1 MNNFINKAVKKSS
14 KMNEVQ
20 LRSLVQNI
28 FDEYSLLDSMID
40 SLNDGVVI
48 LDANN
53 KVIKVNKALFLIFN
67 PSLKKSENINI
78 EELIDDNDINNFIS
92 FTILNQEK
100 CSGKEFFIQK
110 KDGNQYISLSI
121 LPLVRHKK
129 IHGTII
135 IISNITEKKLNE
147 IKTQRLE
154 SLARLTTA
162 AASISH
168 EIKNPLAA
176 ISIHVQLA
184 KKMVCSCDIFNE
196 KMKKHFSV
204 IEEEIDRLNTIVVDF
219 LFAVRPIKFDFRLVN
234 INAVIASL
242 VSTFQDE
249 FKAYNIKIEV
259 ELNEALPLLQGD
271 ERFLR
276 QALINIIVNSKYAM
290 MEHGGILNITT
301 TQEENSLIV
310 LISDSGCGIPHDILD
325 KIFEP
330 YFTTKD
336 SGTGLGLTMTYK
348 VIKEHG
354 GDIHVYS
361 DLGKGATFKISLPI
375 MNDKS
380 VLLITDDRN

>member
-1 MNNFINKAVKKSS
+1 MNNFINRAVKKSS

-28 FDEYSLLDSMID
+28 FEEYSLLDSMID
-40 SLNDGVVI
+40 SLSDGVVI
-48 LDANN
+48 LDGNN
-53 KVIKVNKALFLIFN
+53 KVIKVNKALFSIFN
-67 PSLKKSENINI
+67 AKLSENINI
-78 EELIDDNDINNFIS
+78 EEIIDDDEINNFINY
-92 FTILNQEK
+92 TILNQEK

-110 KDGNQYISLSI
+110 KDQNQYISLSI
-121 LPLVRHKK
+121 LPLVSNKK

-135 IISNITEKKLNE
+135 IISNITEKKIDE
-147 IKTQRLE
+147 MRRQRLE

-184 KKMVCSCDIFNE
+184 KKNIVANENVFNE

-204 IEEEIDRLNTIVVDF
+204 IEEEIDRLNKIVVDF
-219 LFAVRPIKFDFRLVN
+219 LFAVRPIKFQFRMLN
-234 INAVIASL
+234 INTIITSIVD
-242 VSTFQDE
+242 TFQDE
-249 FKAYNIKIEV
+249 FEKYNIQIKK
-259 ELNEALPLLQGD
+259 ALDESLPPLQGD

-276 QALINIIVNSKYAM
+276 QAIINIIVNSKHAM
-290 MEHGGILNITT
+290 LKDGGVLSISTSK
-301 TQEENSLIV
+301 EENMVVV
-310 LISDSGCGIPHDILD
+310 LISDSGDGIPHDILN

-361 DLGKGATFKISLPI
+361 DLGNGASFKISLPI
-375 MNDKS
+375 VNDKS
-380 VLLITDDRN
+380 ILLITDDRN

>member
-20 LRSLVQNI
+20 LRNLVQSI
-28 FDEYSLLDSMID
+28 FNEYSLLDSMID
-40 SLNDGVVI
+40 SLNDGVAI
-48 LDANN
+48 LDASN

-67 PSLKKSENINI
+67 KSLGENVNI
-78 EELIDDNDINNFIS
+78 EEIIDDDEINSFIN

-100 CSGKEFFIQK
+100 CSGKEFLIQR
-110 KDGNQYISLSI
+110 KDKNQYISLSI
-121 LPLVRHKK
+121 LPLVRNKK

-135 IISNITEKKLNE
+135 IISNITEKKINE

-184 KKMVCSCDIFNE
+184 KKAIFSNKDIFNE
-196 KMKKHFSV
+196 KMEKHFSV
-204 IEEEIDRLNTIVVDF
+204 VEEEIDRLNKIVVDF
-219 LFAVRPIKFDFRLVN
+219 LFAVRPIKFDFRLLN
-234 INAVIASL
+234 INNIITSIVD
-242 VSTFQDE
+242 TFQDE
-249 FKAYNIKIEV
+249 FSSYMIQIKTT
-259 ELNEALPLLQGD
+259 LDDSLPLLQGD

-276 QALINIIVNSKYAM
+276 QALINIIVNSKHAM
-290 MEHGGILNITT
+290 MDKGGILNISTSK
-301 TQEENSLIV
+301 EENAVIV
-310 LISDSGCGIPHDILD
+310 LLSDSGDGIPSNILH

-336 SGTGLGLTMTYK
+336 NGTGLGLTMTYK

-361 DLGKGATFKISLPI
+361 DLGKGASFKISLPI

-380 VLLITDDRN
+380 ILLITDDRN

>member
-1 MNNFINKAVKKSS
+1 MNNFINRAVKKSS

-20 LRSLVQNI
+20 LRNLVQNI
-28 FDEYSLLDSMID
+28 FAEYSLLDSMID
-40 SLNDGVVI
+40 SLNDGIVI

-53 KVIKVNKALFLIFN
+53 KVIKVNKTLFLIFN
-67 PSLKKSENINI
+67 AQVSENVDI
-78 EELIDDNDINNFIS
+78 EEIIDNDEINSFIN

-100 CSGKEFFIQK
+100 CSGKEFFIQR
-110 KDGNQYISLSI
+110 KDQNQYISLSI
-121 LPLVRHKK
+121 LPLVSNKK

-135 IISNITEKKLNE
+135 IISNITEKKINE

-184 KKMVCSCDIFNE
+184 KKNIASNENIFNE

-204 IEEEIDRLNTIVVDF
+204 IEEEIDRLNKIVVDF
-219 LFAVRPIKFDFRLVN
+219 LFAVRPIKFEFRLLN
-234 INAVIASL
+234 INNIITSIL
-242 VSTFQDE
+242 NTFQDE
-249 FKAYNIKIEV
+249 FESYKIQIKKILDES
-259 ELNEALPLLQGD
+259 LPLLQGD

-290 MEHGGILNITT
+290 IEDGGILTISTSK
-301 TQEENSLIV
+301 EENEVVV
-310 LISDSGCGIPHDILD
+310 LISDSGRGIPQNIIN

-336 SGTGLGLTMTYK
+336 CGTGLGLTMTYK

-361 DLGKGATFKISLPI
+361 DLGKGASFKILLPI
-375 MNDKS
+375 VNNKS
-380 VLLITDDRN
+380 TLLITDDRS

>member
-1 MNNFINKAVKKSS
+1 MNNFINKAVKKSF

-40 SLNDGVVI
+40 SLNDGVII

-67 PSLKKSENINI
+67 AKIGENINI
-78 EELIDDNDINNFIS
+78 EEIIDDDEVNRFIN

-100 CSGKEFFIQK
+100 CTAKEFFIQR
-110 KDGNQYISLSI
+110 KDKNQYISLSI
-121 LPLVRHKK
+121 LPLVSNKK

-135 IISNITEKKLNE
+135 IISNITEKKINE
-147 IKTQRLE
+147 IKTLRLE

-184 KKMVCSCDIFNE
+184 KKNIASNEDVFNE

-204 IEEEIDRLNTIVVDF
+204 IEEEIDRLNKIVVDF
-219 LFAVRPIKFDFRLVN
+219 LFAVRPIKFEFRMVN
-234 INAVIASL
+234 INAVIISIL
-242 VSTFQDE
+242 DTFQDE
-249 FKAYNIKIEV
+249 FAMYNIQIKKILDES
-259 ELNEALPLLQGD
+259 LPLLQGD

-276 QALINIIVNSKYAM
+276 QAFINIIVNAKHAM
-290 MEHGGILNITT
+290 MKDGGVLNISTSR
-301 TQEENSLIV
+301 EENVVVV
-310 LISDSGCGIPHDILD
+310 LISDSGAGIPHNILN

-330 YFTTKD
+330 YFTTKET
-336 SGTGLGLTMTYK
+336 GTGLGLTMTYK

-361 DLGKGATFKISLPI
+361 DFGKGASFKISLPI

-380 VLLITDDRN
+380 ILLITDDRS

>member
-1 MNNFINKAVKKSS
+1 MNNFINRAVKKSS

-28 FDEYSLLDSMID
+28 FEEYSLLDSMID

-48 LDANN
+48 LDGNN
-53 KVIKVNKALFLIFN
+53 KLIKVNKALFSIFN
-67 PSLKKSENINI
+67 AKLSENINI
-78 EELIDDNDINNFIS
+78 EEIIDDDEINNFINY
-92 FTILNQEK
+92 TILNQEK
-100 CSGKEFFIQK
+100 CSDKEFFIQK
-110 KDGNQYISLSI
+110 KDQNQYISLSI
-121 LPLVRHKK
+121 LPLVSNKK

-135 IISNITEKKLNE
+135 IISNITEKKIDE
-147 IKTQRLE
+147 MRRQRLE

-184 KKMVCSCDIFNE
+184 KKNIVANENVFNE

-204 IEEEIDRLNTIVVDF
+204 IEEEIDRLNKIVVDF
-219 LFAVRPIKFDFRLVN
+219 LFAVRPIKFQFRMLN
-234 INAVIASL
+234 INTIITSIVD
-242 VSTFQDE
+242 TFQDE
-249 FKAYNIKIEV
+249 FEKYNIQIKK
-259 ELNEALPLLQGD
+259 ALDESLPPLQGD

-276 QALINIIVNSKYAM
+276 QAIINIIVNSKHAM
-290 MEHGGILNITT
+290 LKDGGVLSISTSK
-301 TQEENSLIV
+301 EENMVVV
-310 LISDSGCGIPHDILD
+310 LISDSGDGIPHDILN

-361 DLGKGATFKISLPI
+361 DLGNGASFKISLPI
-375 MNDKS
+375 VNDKS
-380 VLLITDDRN
+380 ILLITDDRN

>member
-1 MNNFINKAVKKSS
+1 MNNFINRAVKKSS

-28 FDEYSLLDSMID
+28 FEEYSLLDSMID
-40 SLNDGVVI
+40 SLSDGVVI
-48 LDANN
+48 LDGNN
-53 KVIKVNKALFLIFN
+53 KVIKVNKALFSIFN
-67 PSLKKSENINI
+67 AKLSENINI
-78 EELIDDNDINNFIS
+78 EEIIDDDEINNFINY
-92 FTILNQEK
+92 TILNQEK

-110 KDGNQYISLSI
+110 KDQNQYISLSI
-121 LPLVRHKK
+121 LPLVSNKK

-135 IISNITEKKLNE
+135 IISNITEKKIDE
-147 IKTQRLE
+147 MRRQRLE

-184 KKMVCSCDIFNE
+184 KKNIVANENVFNE

-204 IEEEIDRLNTIVVDF
+204 IEEEIDRLNKIVVDF
-219 LFAVRPIKFDFRLVN
+219 LFAVRPIKFQFRMLN
-234 INAVIASL
+234 INTIITSIVD
-242 VSTFQDE
+242 TFQDE
-249 FKAYNIKIEV
+249 FEKYNIQIKK
-259 ELNEALPLLQGD
+259 ALDESLPPLQGD

-276 QALINIIVNSKYAM
+276 QAIINIIVNSKHAM
-290 MEHGGILNITT
+290 LKDGGVLSISTSK
-301 TQEENSLIV
+301 EENMVVV
-310 LISDSGCGIPHDILD
+310 LISDSGDGIPHEILN

-361 DLGKGATFKISLPI
+361 DLGNGASFKISLPI
-375 MNDKS
+375 VNDKS
-380 VLLITDDRN
+380 ILLITDDRN

>member
-1 MNNFINKAVKKSS
+1 MNNFINRAVKKSS

-20 LRSLVQNI
+20 LRNLVQNI
-28 FDEYSLLDSMID
+28 FAEYSLLDSMID
-40 SLNDGVVI
+40 SLNDGIVI

-53 KVIKVNKALFLIFN
+53 KVIKVNKTLFLIFN
-67 PSLKKSENINI
+67 AQVSENVDI
-78 EELIDDNDINNFIS
+78 EEIIDNDEINSFIN

-100 CSGKEFFIQK
+100 CSGKEFFIQR
-110 KDGNQYISLSI
+110 KDQNQYISLSI
-121 LPLVRHKK
+121 LPLVSNKK

-135 IISNITEKKLNE
+135 IISNITEKKINE

-168 EIKNPLAA
+168 EIKNPLSA

-184 KKMVCSCDIFNE
+184 KKNIASNENIFNE

-204 IEEEIDRLNTIVVDF
+204 IEEEIDILNKIVVDF
-219 LFAVRPIKFDFRLVN
+219 LFAVRPIKFEFRLLN
-234 INAVIASL
+234 INNIITSIL
-242 VSTFQDE
+242 NTFQDE
-249 FKAYNIKIEV
+249 FESYKIQIKKVLDES
-259 ELNEALPLLQGD
+259 LPLLQGD

-290 MEHGGILNITT
+290 IEDGGILTISTSK
-301 TQEENSLIV
+301 EENEVVV
-310 LISDSGCGIPHDILD
+310 LISDSGRGIPQNIIN

-336 SGTGLGLTMTYK
+336 CGTGLGLTMTYK

-361 DLGKGATFKISLPI
+361 DLGKGASFKILLPI
-375 MNDKS
+375 VNNKS
-380 VLLITDDRN
+380 TLLITDDRS

>member
-1 MNNFINKAVKKSS
+1 MNNFINRAVKKSS

-20 LRSLVQNI
+20 LRNLVQNI
-28 FDEYSLLDSMID
+28 FAEYSLLDSMID
-40 SLNDGVVI
+40 SLNDGIVI

-53 KVIKVNKALFLIFN
+53 KVIKVNKTLFLIFN
-67 PSLKKSENINI
+67 AQVSENVDI
-78 EELIDDNDINNFIS
+78 EEIIDNDEINSFIN

-100 CSGKEFFIQK
+100 CSGKEFFIQR
-110 KDGNQYISLSI
+110 KDQNQYISLSI
-121 LPLVRHKK
+121 LPLVSNKK

-135 IISNITEKKLNE
+135 IISNITEKKINE

-184 KKMVCSCDIFNE
+184 KKNIASNENIFNE

-204 IEEEIDRLNTIVVDF
+204 IEEEIDRLNKIVVDF
-219 LFAVRPIKFDFRLVN
+219 LFAVRPIKFEFRLLN
-234 INAVIASL
+234 INNIITSIL
-242 VSTFQDE
+242 NTFQDE
-249 FKAYNIKIEV
+249 FESYKIQIKKVLDES
-259 ELNEALPLLQGD
+259 LPLLQGD

-290 MEHGGILNITT
+290 IEDGGILTISTSK
-301 TQEENSLIV
+301 EENEVVV
-310 LISDSGCGIPHDILD
+310 LISDSGRGIPQNIIN

-336 SGTGLGLTMTYK
+336 CGTGLGLTMTYK

-361 DLGKGATFKISLPI
+361 DLGKGASFKILLPI
-375 MNDKS
+375 VNNKS
-380 VLLITDDRN
+380 TLLITDDRS

>member
-53 KVIKVNKALFLIFN
+53 KVIKVNKALSLIFN
-67 PSLKKSENINI
+67 SPLSENTSM
-78 EELIDDNDINNFIS
+78 EEIIDNDEINNFIS

-100 CSGKEFFIQK
+100 CSGKEFFIQR
-110 KDGNQYISLSI
+110 KDQNQYVSLSI
-121 LPLVRHKK
+121 LPLVNNKK

-135 IISNITEKKLNE
+135 IISNITEKKINE

-184 KKMVCSCDIFNE
+184 KKNIASNENIFNE
-196 KMKKHFSV
+196 KIKKHFSV
-204 IEEEIDRLNTIVVDF
+204 IEEEIDRLNKIVVDF
-219 LFAVRPIKFDFRLVN
+219 LFAVRPIKFEFRLLN
-234 INAVIASL
+234 INTIIISIVN
-242 VSTFQDE
+242 TFKDE
-249 FKAYNIKIEV
+249 FETYKIQIKKN
-259 ELNEALPLLQGD
+259 LDDSLPLLQGD

-276 QALINIIVNSKYAM
+276 QAIINIIVNSKHAM
-290 MEHGGILNITT
+290 MESGGVLNISTSK
-301 TQEENSLIV
+301 EENTVIV
-310 LISDSGCGIPHDILD
+310 LISDSGDGIPHNILN

-336 SGTGLGLTMTYK
+336 CGTGLGLTMTYK

-361 DLGKGATFKISLPI
+361 DLGNGASFKISLPI
-375 MNDKS
+375 VNDKS
-380 VLLITDDRN
+380 ILLITDDRN

>member
-1 MNNFINKAVKKSS
+1 MNNFINRAVKKSS

-28 FDEYSLLDSMID
+28 FEEYSLLDSMID

-67 PSLKKSENINI
+67 ANVSENISI
-78 EELIDDNDINNFIS
+78 GEIIDDEEINNFIN

-100 CSGKEFFIQK
+100 CSGKEFFIQR
-110 KDGNQYISLSI
+110 KDQNQYISLSI
-121 LPLVRHKK
+121 LPLVSNKK

-135 IISNITEKKLNE
+135 IISNITEKKINE
-147 IKTQRLE
+147 IKRQRLE

-184 KKMVCSCDIFNE
+184 KKSIVANENIFNE

-204 IEEEIDRLNTIVVDF
+204 IEEEIDRLNKIVVDF
-219 LFAVRPIKFDFRLVN
+219 LFAVRPIKFEFRMVN
-234 INAVIASL
+234 INSIITSIVD
-242 VSTFQDE
+242 TFQDE
-249 FKAYNIKIEV
+249 FKKYNIQIEKRLD
-259 ELNEALPLLQGD
+259 EQLPPLQGD

-276 QALINIIVNSKYAM
+276 QAFINIIVNSKQAM
-290 MEHGGILNITT
+290 LENGGILCISTMR
-301 TQEENSLIV
+301 EENAVVV
-310 LISDSGCGIPHDILD
+310 LISDSGDGIPHDILN

-354 GDIHVYS
+354 GDIYVYS
-361 DLGKGATFKISLPI
+361 DLGKGASFKILLPI
-375 MNDKS
+375 VNDKS
-380 VLLITDDRN
+380 ILLITDDRN

>member
-1 MNNFINKAVKKSS
+1 MNNFINRAVKKSS

-28 FDEYSLLDSMID
+28 FEEYSLLDSMID
-40 SLNDGVVI
+40 SLSDGVVI
-48 LDANN
+48 LDGNN
-53 KVIKVNKALFLIFN
+53 KVIKVNKALFSIFN
-67 PSLKKSENINI
+67 AKLSENINI
-78 EELIDDNDINNFIS
+78 EEIIDDDEINNFINY
-92 FTILNQEK
+92 TILNQEK

-110 KDGNQYISLSI
+110 KDQNQYISLSI
-121 LPLVRHKK
+121 LPLVSNKK

-135 IISNITEKKLNE
+135 IISNITEKKIDE
-147 IKTQRLE
+147 MRRQRLE

-184 KKMVCSCDIFNE
+184 KKNIVANENVFNE

-204 IEEEIDRLNTIVVDF
+204 IEEEIDRLNKIVVDF
-219 LFAVRPIKFDFRLVN
+219 LFAVRPIKFQFRMLN
-234 INAVIASL
+234 INTIITSIVD
-242 VSTFQDE
+242 TFQDE
-249 FKAYNIKIEV
+249 FEKYNIQIKK
-259 ELNEALPLLQGD
+259 ALDESLPPLQVD

-276 QALINIIVNSKYAM
+276 QAIINIIVNSKHAM
-290 MEHGGILNITT
+290 LKDGGVLSISTSK
-301 TQEENSLIV
+301 EENMVVV
-310 LISDSGCGIPHDILD
+310 LISDSGDGIPHDILN

-361 DLGKGATFKISLPI
+361 DLGNGASFKISLPI
-375 MNDKS
+375 VNDKS
-380 VLLITDDRN
+380 ILLITDDRN

>member
-1 MNNFINKAVKKSS
+1 MNNFINRAVKKSS

-20 LRSLVQNI
+20 LRNLVQNI
-28 FDEYSLLDSMID
+28 FAEYSLLDSMID
-40 SLNDGVVI
+40 SLNDGIVI

-53 KVIKVNKALFLIFN
+53 KVIKVNKTLFLIFN
-67 PSLKKSENINI
+67 AQVSENVDI
-78 EELIDDNDINNFIS
+78 EEIIDNDEINSFIN

-100 CSGKEFFIQK
+100 CSDKEFFIQR
-110 KDGNQYISLSI
+110 KDQNQYISLSI
-121 LPLVRHKK
+121 LPLVSNKK

-135 IISNITEKKLNE
+135 IISNITEKKINE

-184 KKMVCSCDIFNE
+184 KKNIASNENIFNE

-204 IEEEIDRLNTIVVDF
+204 IEEEIDRLNKIVVDF
-219 LFAVRPIKFDFRLVN
+219 LFAVRPIKFEFRLLN
-234 INAVIASL
+234 INNIITSIL
-242 VSTFQDE
+242 NTFQDE
-249 FKAYNIKIEV
+249 FESYKIQIKKILDES
-259 ELNEALPLLQGD
+259 LPLLQGD

-290 MEHGGILNITT
+290 IEDGGILTISTSK
-301 TQEENSLIV
+301 EENEVVV
-310 LISDSGCGIPHDILD
+310 LISDSGRGIPQNIIN

-361 DLGKGATFKISLPI
+361 DLGKGASFKILLPI
-375 MNDKS
+375 VNNKS
-380 VLLITDDRN
+380 TLLITDDRS

>member
-20 LRSLVQNI
+20 LRSLVQSI

-53 KVIKVNKALFLIFN
+53 KVIKVNKALFLIF
-67 PSLKKSENINI
+67 SVQVSECSNI
-78 EELIDDNDINNFIS
+78 EEIIDDNEINNFIN

-110 KDGNQYISLSI
+110 KDENQYISLSI
-121 LPLVRHKK
+121 LPLVSHKK
-129 IHGTII
+129 IRGTII
-135 IISNITEKKLNE
+135 IISNITEKKVNE

-184 KKMVCSCDIFNE
+184 KKAIVSNENIFNE

-204 IEEEIDRLNTIVVDF
+204 IEEEIDRLNKIVVDF
-219 LFAVRPIKFDFRLVN
+219 LFAVRPIKFEFRLLN
-234 INAVIASL
+234 INTIISSIVE
-242 VSTFQDE
+242 TFEDE
-249 FKAYNIKIEV
+249 FASCMIQIKT
-259 ELNEALPLLQGD
+259 ELDETIPLLRGD

-276 QALINIIVNSKYAM
+276 QAFINIIVNSKHAM
-290 MEHGGILNITT
+290 VETGGLLYISTNK
-301 TQEENSLIV
+301 EENAVAV
-310 LISDSGCGIPHDILD
+310 LISDNGCGIPHNIVN

-336 SGTGLGLTMTYK
+336 CGTGLGLTMTYK

-361 DLGKGATFKISLPI
+361 DLGKGTSFKVLLPI
-375 MNDKS
+375 MNDKNI
-380 VLLITDDRN
+380 LLIADDRD

>member
-1 MNNFINKAVKKSS
+1 MNNFINRAVKKSS

-28 FDEYSLLDSMID
+28 FEEYSLLDSMID

-48 LDANN
+48 LDGNN
-53 KVIKVNKALFLIFN
+53 KVIKVNKALFSIFN
-67 PSLKKSENINI
+67 AKLSENINI
-78 EELIDDNDINNFIS
+78 EEIIDDDEINNFINY
-92 FTILNQEK
+92 TILNQEK
-100 CSGKEFFIQK
+100 CSDKEFFIQK
-110 KDGNQYISLSI
+110 KDQNQYISLSI
-121 LPLVRHKK
+121 LPLVSNKK

-135 IISNITEKKLNE
+135 IISNITEKKIDE
-147 IKTQRLE
+147 MRRQRLE

-184 KKMVCSCDIFNE
+184 KKNIVANENVFNE

-204 IEEEIDRLNTIVVDF
+204 IEEEIDRLNKIVVDF
-219 LFAVRPIKFDFRLVN
+219 LFAVRPIKFQFRMLN
-234 INAVIASL
+234 INTIITSIVD
-242 VSTFQDE
+242 TFQDE
-249 FKAYNIKIEV
+249 FEKYNIQIKK
-259 ELNEALPLLQGD
+259 ALDESLPPLQGD

-276 QALINIIVNSKYAM
+276 QAIINIIVNSKHAM
-290 MEHGGILNITT
+290 LKDGGVLSISTSK
-301 TQEENSLIV
+301 EENMVVV
-310 LISDSGCGIPHDILD
+310 LISDSGDGIPHEILN

-361 DLGKGATFKISLPI
+361 DLGNGASFKISLPI
-375 MNDKS
+375 VNDKS
-380 VLLITDDRN
+380 ILLITDDRN

>member
-1 MNNFINKAVKKSS
+1 MNNFINRAVKKSS

-28 FDEYSLLDSMID
+28 FEEYSLLDSMID

-67 PSLKKSENINI
+67 ANVSENISI
-78 EELIDDNDINNFIS
+78 GEIIDDEEINNFIN

-100 CSGKEFFIQK
+100 CSGKEFFIQR
-110 KDGNQYISLSI
+110 KDQNQYISLSI
-121 LPLVRHKK
+121 LPLVSNKK

-135 IISNITEKKLNE
+135 IISNITEKKINE
-147 IKTQRLE
+147 IKRQRLE

-184 KKMVCSCDIFNE
+184 KKSIVANENIFNE

-204 IEEEIDRLNTIVVDF
+204 IEEEIDRLNKIVVDF
-219 LFAVRPIKFDFRLVN
+219 LFAVRPIKFEFRMVN
-234 INAVIASL
+234 INSIITSIVD
-242 VSTFQDE
+242 TFQDE
-249 FKAYNIKIEV
+249 FKKYNIQIEKRLD
-259 ELNEALPLLQGD
+259 EQLPPLQGD

-276 QALINIIVNSKYAM
+276 QAFINIIVNSKQAM
-290 MEHGGILNITT
+290 LENGGILCISTMK
-301 TQEENSLIV
+301 EENAVVV
-310 LISDSGCGIPHDILD
+310 LISDSGDGIPHDILN

-354 GDIHVYS
+354 GDILVYS
-361 DLGKGATFKISLPI
+361 DLGNGASFKILLPI
-375 MNDKS
+375 VNDKS
-380 VLLITDDRN
+380 ILLITDDRN

>member
-1 MNNFINKAVKKSS
+1 MNNFINRAVKKSS

-28 FDEYSLLDSMID
+28 FEEYSLLDSMID
-40 SLNDGVVI
+40 SLSDGVVI
-48 LDANN
+48 LDGNN
-53 KVIKVNKALFLIFN
+53 KVIKVNKALFSIFN
-67 PSLKKSENINI
+67 AKLSENINI
-78 EELIDDNDINNFIS
+78 EEIIDDDEINNFINY
-92 FTILNQEK
+92 TILNQEK

-110 KDGNQYISLSI
+110 KDQNQYISLSI
-121 LPLVRHKK
+121 LPLVSNKK

-135 IISNITEKKLNE
+135 IISNITEKKIDE
-147 IKTQRLE
+147 MRRQRLE

-184 KKMVCSCDIFNE
+184 KKNIVANENVFNE

-204 IEEEIDRLNTIVVDF
+204 IEEEIDRLNKIVVDF
-219 LFAVRPIKFDFRLVN
+219 LFAVRPIKFQFRMLN
-234 INAVIASL
+234 INTIITSIVD
-242 VSTFQDE
+242 TFQDE
-249 FKAYNIKIEV
+249 FEKYNIQIKK
-259 ELNEALPLLQGD
+259 ALDESLPPLQVD

-276 QALINIIVNSKYAM
+276 QAIINIIVNSKHAM
-290 MEHGGILNITT
+290 LKDGGVLSISTSK
-301 TQEENSLIV
+301 EENMVVV
-310 LISDSGCGIPHDILD
+310 LISDSGDGIPHEILN

-361 DLGKGATFKISLPI
+361 DLGNGASFKISLPI
-375 MNDKS
+375 VNDKS
-380 VLLITDDRN
+380 ILLITDDRN

>member
-1 MNNFINKAVKKSS
+1 MNNFINKAIKKSS

-28 FDEYSLLDSMID
+28 FEEYSLLDSMID

-53 KVIKVNKALFLIFN
+53 KVIKVNKALSLIFN
-67 PSLKKSENINI
+67 SPLSENINV
-78 EELIDDNDINNFIS
+78 EEIIDNDEINNFIN

-100 CSGKEFFIQK
+100 CSGKEFFIQRK
-110 KDGNQYISLSI
+110 GQNQYVSLSI
-121 LPLVRHKK
+121 LPLVNNKK
-129 IHGTII
+129 IHGTIL
-135 IISNITEKKLNE
+135 IISDITEKKIND

-184 KKMVCSCDIFNE
+184 KKNIASNKNIFNE

-204 IEEEIDRLNTIVVDF
+204 IEEEIDRLNKIVVDF
-219 LFAVRPIKFDFRLVN
+219 LFAVRPIKFEFRLLN
-234 INAVIASL
+234 INTMITSIVD
-242 VSTFQDE
+242 TFKDE
-249 FKAYNIKIEV
+249 FEAYKIQIKKN
-259 ELNEALPLLQGD
+259 LDDSLPLLQGD

-276 QALINIIVNSKYAM
+276 QAIINIIVNSKHAM
-290 MEHGGILNITT
+290 MENGGVLSISTGK
-301 TQEENSLIV
+301 EENAVII
-310 LISDSGCGIPHDILD
+310 LISDSGDGIPHNILN

-336 SGTGLGLTMTYK
+336 CGTGLGLTMTYK

-354 GDIHVYS
+354 GEVYVYS
-361 DLGKGATFKISLPI
+361 DLGKGASFKILLPI
-375 MNDKS
+375 INDKGI
-380 VLLITDDRN
+380 LLITDDRS

>member
-20 LRSLVQNI
+20 LRSLVQSI

-53 KVIKVNKALFLIFN
+53 KVIKVNKALFLIF
-67 PSLKKSENINI
+67 SVQVSECSNI
-78 EELIDDNDINNFIS
+78 EEIIDDNEINNFIN

-110 KDGNQYISLSI
+110 KDENQYISLSI
-121 LPLVRHKK
+121 LPLVSHKK
-129 IHGTII
+129 IRGTII
-135 IISNITEKKLNE
+135 IISNITEKKVNE

-184 KKMVCSCDIFNE
+184 KKAIVSNENIFNE

-204 IEEEIDRLNTIVVDF
+204 IEEEIDRLNKIVVDF
-219 LFAVRPIKFDFRLVN
+219 LFAVRPIKFEFRLLN
-234 INAVIASL
+234 INTIISSIVE
-242 VSTFQDE
+242 TFEDE
-249 FKAYNIKIEV
+249 FASCMIQIKT
-259 ELNEALPLLQGD
+259 ELDETIPLLRGD

-276 QALINIIVNSKYAM
+276 QAFINIIVNSKHAM
-290 MEHGGILNITT
+290 VETGGLLYISTNK
-301 TQEENSLIV
+301 EENAVAV
-310 LISDSGCGIPHDILD
+310 LISDNGCGIPHNIVN

-336 SGTGLGLTMTYK
+336 CGTGLGLTMTYK

-361 DLGKGATFKISLPI
+361 DLGKGTSFKVLLPI
-375 MNDKS
+375 MNDKNI
-380 VLLITDDRN
+380 LLIADDRN

>member
-1 MNNFINKAVKKSS
+1 MNNFINRAVKKSS

-20 LRSLVQNI
+20 LRNLVQNI
-28 FDEYSLLDSMID
+28 FAEYSLLDSMID
-40 SLNDGVVI
+40 SLNDGIVI

-53 KVIKVNKALFLIFN
+53 KVIKVNKTLFLIFN
-67 PSLKKSENINI
+67 AQVSENVDI
-78 EELIDDNDINNFIS
+78 EEIIDNDEINNFINS
-92 FTILNQEK
+92 TILNQEK
-100 CSGKEFFIQK
+100 CSGKEFFIQR
-110 KDGNQYISLSI
+110 KDQNQYISLSI
-121 LPLVRHKK
+121 LPLVSNKK

-135 IISNITEKKLNE
+135 IISNITEKKINE

-184 KKMVCSCDIFNE
+184 KKNIASNENIFNE

-204 IEEEIDRLNTIVVDF
+204 IEEEIDRLNKIVVDF
-219 LFAVRPIKFDFRLVN
+219 LFAVRPIKFEFRLLN
-234 INAVIASL
+234 INNIITSIL
-242 VSTFQDE
+242 NTFQDE
-249 FKAYNIKIEV
+249 FESYKIQIKKVLDES
-259 ELNEALPLLQGD
+259 LPLLQGD

-290 MEHGGILNITT
+290 IEDGGILTISTSK
-301 TQEENSLIV
+301 EENEVVV
-310 LISDSGCGIPHDILD
+310 LISDSGRGIPQNIIN

-336 SGTGLGLTMTYK
+336 CGTGLGLTMTYK

-361 DLGKGATFKISLPI
+361 DLGKGASFKILLPI
-375 MNDKS
+375 MNNKNT
-380 VLLITDDRN
+380 LLISDDRS

>member
-1 MNNFINKAVKKSS
+1 MNNFINRAVKKAS

-20 LRSLVQNI
+20 LKSLVQNI
-28 FDEYSLLDSMID
+28 FEEYSLLDSMID

-53 KVIKVNKALFLIFN
+53 KVIKVNKSLFLIFN
-67 PSLKKSENINI
+67 SQVTENVNI
-78 EELIDDNDINNFIS
+78 EEIIDDDEINNFIN

-100 CSGKEFFIQK
+100 CSGKEFFIQRE
-110 KDGNQYISLSI
+110 DQNQYISLSI
-121 LPLVRHKK
+121 LPLVSNKK

-184 KKMVCSCDIFNE
+184 KKSIATNENIFNE

-204 IEEEIDRLNTIVVDF
+204 IEEEIDRLNKIVVDF
-219 LFAVRPIKFDFRLVN
+219 LFAVRPIKFEFRMLN
-234 INAVIASL
+234 INTIITSIVD
-242 VSTFQDE
+242 TFQDE
-249 FKAYNIKIEV
+249 FESYNIQIKKMLDES
-259 ELNEALPLLQGD
+259 LPPLQGD

-276 QALINIIVNSKYAM
+276 QALINIIVNSKHAM
-290 MEHGGILNITT
+290 MKDGGILNISTNKA
-301 TQEENSLIV
+301 ENSVVI
-310 LISDSGCGIPHDILD
+310 LISDSGDGIPHDILN

-361 DLGKGATFKISLPI
+361 DLGKGAFFKISLPI
-375 MNDKS
+375 VNDKS
-380 VLLITDDRN
+380 ILLITDDRC

>member
-20 LRSLVQNI
+20 LRNLVQSI

-53 KVIKVNKALFLIFN
+53 KVIKVNKALFLIF
-67 PSLKKSENINI
+67 SVQVSECSNI
-78 EELIDDNDINNFIS
+78 EEIIDDNEINNFIN

-110 KDGNQYISLSI
+110 KDENQYISLSI
-121 LPLVRHKK
+121 LPLVSHKK
-129 IHGTII
+129 IRGTII
-135 IISNITEKKLNE
+135 IISNITEKKVNE

-184 KKMVCSCDIFNE
+184 KKAIVSNENIFNE

-204 IEEEIDRLNTIVVDF
+204 IEEEIDRLNKIVVDF
-219 LFAVRPIKFDFRLVN
+219 LFAVRPIKFEFRLLN
-234 INAVIASL
+234 INTIISSIVE
-242 VSTFQDE
+242 TFEDE
-249 FKAYNIKIEV
+249 FASCMIQIKT
-259 ELNEALPLLQGD
+259 ELDETIPLLQGD

-276 QALINIIVNSKYAM
+276 QAFINIIVNSKHAM
-290 MEHGGILNITT
+290 VETGGLLYISTNK
-301 TQEENSLIV
+301 EENAVVI
-310 LISDSGCGIPHDILD
+310 LISDNGCGIPHNIVN

-336 SGTGLGLTMTYK
+336 CGTGLGLTMTYK

-361 DLGKGATFKISLPI
+361 DLGKGTSFKVLLPI
-375 MNDKS
+375 MNDKNI
-380 VLLITDDRN
+380 LLIADDRN

>member
-1 MNNFINKAVKKSS
+1 MNNFINRAVKKSS

-28 FDEYSLLDSMID
+28 FEEYSLLDSMID

-67 PSLKKSENINI
+67 ANVSENISI
-78 EELIDDNDINNFIS
+78 GEIIDDEEINNFIN

-100 CSGKEFFIQK
+100 CSGKEFFIQR
-110 KDGNQYISLSI
+110 KDQNQYISLSI
-121 LPLVRHKK
+121 LPLVSNKE

-135 IISNITEKKLNE
+135 IISNITEKKINE
-147 IKTQRLE
+147 IKRQRLE

-184 KKMVCSCDIFNE
+184 KKSIVANENIFNE

-204 IEEEIDRLNTIVVDF
+204 IEEEIDRLNKIVVDF
-219 LFAVRPIKFDFRLVN
+219 LFAVRPIKFEFRMVN
-234 INAVIASL
+234 INSIITSIVD
-242 VSTFQDE
+242 TFQDE
-249 FKAYNIKIEV
+249 FKKYNIQIEKRLD
-259 ELNEALPLLQGD
+259 EQLPPLQGD

-276 QALINIIVNSKYAM
+276 QAFINIIVNSKQAM
-290 MEHGGILNITT
+290 LENGGILCISTMR
-301 TQEENSLIV
+301 EENAVVV
-310 LISDSGCGIPHDILD
+310 LISDSGDGIPHDILN

-361 DLGKGATFKISLPI
+361 DLGKGAFFKISLPI
-375 MNDKS
+375 VNDKS
-380 VLLITDDRN
+380 ILLITDDRC

>member
-1 MNNFINKAVKKSS
+1 MNNFINRAVKKSS

-20 LRSLVQNI
+20 LRNLVQNI
-28 FDEYSLLDSMID
+28 FAEYSLLDSMID
-40 SLNDGVVI
+40 SLNDGIVI

-53 KVIKVNKALFLIFN
+53 KVIKVNKTLFLIFN
-67 PSLKKSENINI
+67 AQVSENVDI
-78 EELIDDNDINNFIS
+78 EEIIDNDEINSFIN

-100 CSGKEFFIQK
+100 CSDKEFFIQR
-110 KDGNQYISLSI
+110 KDQNQYISLSI
-121 LPLVRHKK
+121 LPLVSNKK

-135 IISNITEKKLNE
+135 IISNITEKKINE

-184 KKMVCSCDIFNE
+184 KKNIASNENIFNE

-204 IEEEIDRLNTIVVDF
+204 IEEEIDRLNKIVVDF
-219 LFAVRPIKFDFRLVN
+219 LFAVRPIKFEFRLLN
-234 INAVIASL
+234 INNIITSIL
-242 VSTFQDE
+242 NTFQDE
-249 FKAYNIKIEV
+249 FESYKIQIKKVLDES
-259 ELNEALPLLQGD
+259 LPLLQGD

-290 MEHGGILNITT
+290 IEDGGVLTISTSK
-301 TQEENSLIV
+301 EENEVVV
-310 LISDSGCGIPHDILD
+310 LISDSGRGIPQNIIN

-336 SGTGLGLTMTYK
+336 CGTGLGLTMTYK

-361 DLGKGATFKISLPI
+361 DLGKGASFKILLPI
-375 MNDKS
+375 VNNKS
-380 VLLITDDRN
+380 TLLITDDRS

>member
-1 MNNFINKAVKKSS
+1 MNNFINKAVKKSF

-40 SLNDGVVI
+40 SLNDGVII

-67 PSLKKSENINI
+67 AKIGENINI
-78 EELIDDNDINNFIS
+78 EEIINDDEVNKFIN

-100 CSGKEFFIQK
+100 CTNKEFFIQG
-110 KDGNQYISLSI
+110 KDENQYISLSI
-121 LPLVRHKK
+121 LPLVSNKK

-135 IISNITEKKLNE
+135 IISNITEKKINE

-184 KKMVCSCDIFNE
+184 KKNIASNEDVFNE

-204 IEEEIDRLNTIVVDF
+204 IEEEIDRLNKIVVDF
-219 LFAVRPIKFDFRLVN
+219 LFAVRPIKFEFRMVN
-234 INAVIASL
+234 INAVITSIL
-242 VSTFQDE
+242 DTFQDE
-249 FKAYNIKIEV
+249 FAMYNIQIKKILDES
-259 ELNEALPLLQGD
+259 LPLLQGD

-276 QALINIIVNSKYAM
+276 QAFINIIVNSKHAM
-290 MEHGGILNITT
+290 MKDGGVLNISTSR
-301 TQEENSLIV
+301 EENVVVV
-310 LISDSGCGIPHDILD
+310 LISDSGAGIPHNILN

-330 YFTTKD
+330 YFTTKET
-336 SGTGLGLTMTYK
+336 GTGLGLTMTYK

-361 DLGKGATFKISLPI
+361 DFGKGASFKISLPI

-380 VLLITDDRN
+380 ILLITDDRS

>member
-20 LRSLVQNI
+20 LRSLVQNL

-40 SLNDGVVI
+40 SLNDGVAI

-53 KVIKVNKALFLIFN
+53 KVIKLNKVFFLIFN
-67 PSLKKSENINI
+67 AKVSESDNI
-78 EELIDDNDINNFIS
+78 EEIIAEEEINNFINS
-92 FTILNQEK
+92 TILNQEK
-100 CSGKEFFIQK
+100 CTEKEFFIQK
-110 KDGNQYISLSI
+110 KDGNLYISLSI

-184 KKMVCSCDIFNE
+184 KKAISLHETIFNE

-204 IEEEIDRLNTIVVDF
+204 IEEEIDRLNKIVVDF
-219 LFAVRPIKFDFRLVN
+219 LFAVRPIKFEFRLLN
-234 INAVIASL
+234 INAIITSIVE
-242 VSTFQDE
+242 TFQDE
-249 FKAYNIKIEV
+249 FASLMIKIET
-259 ELNEALPLLQGD
+259 ELDDTLPLLQGD

-276 QALINIIVNSKYAM
+276 QAIINIIVNSKHAM
-290 MEHGGILNITT
+290 METGGILHISTSK
-301 TQEENSLIV
+301 EESAIVV
-310 LISDSGCGIPHDILD
+310 LISDSGVGIPHKILN

-336 SGTGLGLTMTYK
+336 TGTGLGLTMTYK

-354 GDIHVYS
+354 GETYVYS
-361 DLGKGATFKISLPI
+361 DLGKGTTFKILLPI
-375 MNDKS
+375 KNDKAI
-380 VLLITDDRN
+380 LLITDDRC

>member
-1 MNNFINKAVKKSS
+1 MNNFINKAVKKSF

-40 SLNDGVVI
+40 SLNDGVII

-67 PSLKKSENINI
+67 AKIGENINI
-78 EELIDDNDINNFIS
+78 EEIINDDEVNKFIN

-100 CSGKEFFIQK
+100 CSGKEFFIQRK
-110 KDGNQYISLSI
+110 GQNQYVSLSI
-121 LPLVRHKK
+121 LPLVNNKK
-129 IHGTII
+129 IHGTIL
-135 IISNITEKKLNE
+135 IISDITEKKIND

-184 KKMVCSCDIFNE
+184 KKNIASNKNIFNE

-204 IEEEIDRLNTIVVDF
+204 IEEEIDRLNKIVVDF
-219 LFAVRPIKFDFRLVN
+219 LFAVRPIKFEFRLLN
-234 INAVIASL
+234 INTMITSIVD
-242 VSTFQDE
+242 TFKDE
-249 FKAYNIKIEV
+249 FEAYKIQIKKN
-259 ELNEALPLLQGD
+259 LDDSLPLLQGD

-276 QALINIIVNSKYAM
+276 QAIINIIVNSKHAM
-290 MEHGGILNITT
+290 MENGGVLSISTGK
-301 TQEENSLIV
+301 EENAVII
-310 LISDSGCGIPHDILD
+310 LISDSGDGIPHNILN

-336 SGTGLGLTMTYK
+336 CGTGLGLTMTYK

-354 GDIHVYS
+354 GEVYVYS
-361 DLGKGATFKISLPI
+361 DLGKGASFKILLPI
-375 MNDKS
+375 INDKGI
-380 VLLITDDRN
+380 LLITDDRS

>member
-1 MNNFINKAVKKSS
+1 MNNFINRAVKKSS

-20 LRSLVQNI
+20 LRNLVQNI
-28 FDEYSLLDSMID
+28 FAEYSLLDSMID
-40 SLNDGVVI
+40 SLNDGIVI

-53 KVIKVNKALFLIFN
+53 KVIKVNKTLFLIFN
-67 PSLKKSENINI
+67 AQVSENVDI
-78 EELIDDNDINNFIS
+78 EEIIDNDEINSFIN

-100 CSGKEFFIQK
+100 CSGKEFFIQR
-110 KDGNQYISLSI
+110 KDQNQYISLSI
-121 LPLVRHKK
+121 LPLVSNKK

-135 IISNITEKKLNE
+135 IISNITEKKINE

-184 KKMVCSCDIFNE
+184 KKNIVSNENIFNE

-204 IEEEIDRLNTIVVDF
+204 IEEEIDRLNKIVVDF
-219 LFAVRPIKFDFRLVN
+219 LFAVRPIKFEFRLLN
-234 INAVIASL
+234 INNIITSIL
-242 VSTFQDE
+242 NTFQDE
-249 FKAYNIKIEV
+249 FESYKIQIKKVLDES
-259 ELNEALPLLQGD
+259 LPLLQGD

-290 MEHGGILNITT
+290 IEDGGILTISTSK
-301 TQEENSLIV
+301 EENEVVV
-310 LISDSGCGIPHDILD
+310 LISDSGRGIPQNIIN

-336 SGTGLGLTMTYK
+336 CGTGLGLTMTYK

-361 DLGKGATFKISLPI
+361 DLGKGASFKILLPI
-375 MNDKS
+375 VNNKS
-380 VLLITDDRN
+380 TLLITDDRS

>member
-1 MNNFINKAVKKSS
+1 MNNFINRAVKKSS

-28 FDEYSLLDSMID
+28 FEEYSLLDSMID

-67 PSLKKSENINI
+67 ANVSENISI
-78 EELIDDNDINNFIS
+78 GEIIDDEEINNFIN

-100 CSGKEFFIQK
+100 CSGKEFFIQR
-110 KDGNQYISLSI
+110 KDQNQYISLSI
-121 LPLVRHKK
+121 LPLVSNKK

-135 IISNITEKKLNE
+135 IISNITEKKINE
-147 IKTQRLE
+147 IKRQRLE

-184 KKMVCSCDIFNE
+184 KKSIVANENIFNE

-204 IEEEIDRLNTIVVDF
+204 IEEEIDRLNKIVVDF
-219 LFAVRPIKFDFRLVN
+219 LFAVRPIKFEFRMVN
-234 INAVIASL
+234 INSIITSIVD
-242 VSTFQDE
+242 TFQDE
-249 FKAYNIKIEV
+249 FKKYNIQIEKRLD
-259 ELNEALPLLQGD
+259 EQLPPLQGD

-276 QALINIIVNSKYAM
+276 QAFINIIVNSKQAM
-290 MEHGGILNITT
+290 LENGGILCISTMK
-301 TQEENSLIV
+301 EENAVVV
-310 LISDSGCGIPHDILD
+310 LISDSGDGIPHDILN

-361 DLGKGATFKISLPI
+361 DLGKGASFKILLPI
-375 MNDKS
+375 VNDKS
-380 VLLITDDRN
+380 ILLITDDRN

>member
-1 MNNFINKAVKKSS
+1 MNNFINRAVKKSS

-20 LRSLVQNI
+20 LRNLVQNI
-28 FDEYSLLDSMID
+28 FAEYSLLDSMID
-40 SLNDGVVI
+40 SLNDGIVI

-53 KVIKVNKALFLIFN
+53 KVIKVNKTLFLIFN
-67 PSLKKSENINI
+67 AQVSENVDI
-78 EELIDDNDINNFIS
+78 EEIIDNDEINSFIN

-100 CSGKEFFIQK
+100 CSGKEFFIQR
-110 KDGNQYISLSI
+110 KDQNQYISLSI
-121 LPLVRHKK
+121 LPLVSNKK

-135 IISNITEKKLNE
+135 IISNITEKKINE

-184 KKMVCSCDIFNE
+184 KKNIVSNKNIFNE

-204 IEEEIDRLNTIVVDF
+204 IEEEIDRLNKIVVDF
-219 LFAVRPIKFDFRLVN
+219 LFAVRPIKFEFRLLN
-234 INAVIASL
+234 INNIITSIL
-242 VSTFQDE
+242 NTFQDE
-249 FKAYNIKIEV
+249 FESYKIQIKKVLDES
-259 ELNEALPLLQGD
+259 LPLLQGD

-290 MEHGGILNITT
+290 IEDGGILTISTSK
-301 TQEENSLIV
+301 EENEVVV
-310 LISDSGCGIPHDILD
+310 LISDSGRGIPQNIIN

-336 SGTGLGLTMTYK
+336 CGTGLGLTMTYK

-361 DLGKGATFKISLPI
+361 DLGKGASFKILLPI
-375 MNDKS
+375 VNNKS
-380 VLLITDDRN
+380 TLLITDDRS

>member
-1 MNNFINKAVKKSS
+1 MNNFINRAVKKSS

-28 FDEYSLLDSMID
+28 FEEYSLLDSMID

-67 PSLKKSENINI
+67 ANASENISI
-78 EELIDDNDINNFIS
+78 GEIIDDEEINNFIN

-100 CSGKEFFIQK
+100 CSGKEFFIQR
-110 KDGNQYISLSI
+110 KDQNQYISLSI
-121 LPLVRHKK
+121 LPLVSNKK

-135 IISNITEKKLNE
+135 IISNITEKKINE
-147 IKTQRLE
+147 IKRQRLE

-184 KKMVCSCDIFNE
+184 KKSIVANENIFNE

-204 IEEEIDRLNTIVVDF
+204 IEEEIDRLNKIVVDF
-219 LFAVRPIKFDFRLVN
+219 LFAVRPIKFEFRMVN
-234 INAVIASL
+234 INSIITSIVD
-242 VSTFQDE
+242 TFQDE
-249 FKAYNIKIEV
+249 FKKYNIQIEKRLD
-259 ELNEALPLLQGD
+259 EQLPPLQGD

-276 QALINIIVNSKYAM
+276 QAFINIIVNSKQAM
-290 MEHGGILNITT
+290 LENGGILCISTMR
-301 TQEENSLIV
+301 EENAVVV
-310 LISDSGCGIPHDILD
+310 LISDSGDGIPHDILN

-354 GDIHVYS
+354 GDILVYS
-361 DLGKGATFKISLPI
+361 DLGNGASFKILLPI
-375 MNDKS
+375 VNDKS
-380 VLLITDDRN
+380 ILLITDDRN

>member
-28 FDEYSLLDSMID
+28 FEEYSLLDSMID

-53 KVIKVNKALFLIFN
+53 KVIKVNKALSLIFN
-67 PSLKKSENINI
+67 SPLSENINM
-78 EELIDDNDINNFIS
+78 EEIIDNDEINNFIN

-100 CSGKEFFIQK
+100 CSGKEFFIQRK
-110 KDGNQYISLSI
+110 GQNQYVSLSI
-121 LPLVRHKK
+121 LPLVNNKK
-129 IHGTII
+129 IHGTIL
-135 IISNITEKKLNE
+135 IISDITEKKIND

-184 KKMVCSCDIFNE
+184 KKNIASNKNIFNE

-204 IEEEIDRLNTIVVDF
+204 IEEEIDRLNKIVVDF
-219 LFAVRPIKFDFRLVN
+219 LFAVRPIKFEFRLLN
-234 INAVIASL
+234 INTMITSIVD
-242 VSTFQDE
+242 TFKDE
-249 FKAYNIKIEV
+249 FEVYKIQIKKN
-259 ELNEALPLLQGD
+259 LDDSLPLLQGD

-276 QALINIIVNSKYAM
+276 QAIINIIVNSKHAM
-290 MEHGGILNITT
+290 MENGGVLSISTGK
-301 TQEENSLIV
+301 EENAVII
-310 LISDSGCGIPHDILD
+310 LISDSGDGIPHNILN

-336 SGTGLGLTMTYK
+336 CGTGLGLTMTYK

-354 GDIHVYS
+354 GEVYVYS
-361 DLGKGATFKISLPI
+361 DLGKGASFKILLPI
-375 MNDKS
+375 INDKGI
-380 VLLITDDRN
+380 LLITDDRS

>member
-1 MNNFINKAVKKSS
+1 MNNFINRAVKKSS

-20 LRSLVQNI
+20 LRNLVQNI
-28 FDEYSLLDSMID
+28 FAEYSLLDSMID
-40 SLNDGVVI
+40 SLNDGIVI

-53 KVIKVNKALFLIFN
+53 KVIKVNKTLFLIFN
-67 PSLKKSENINI
+67 AQVSENVDI
-78 EELIDDNDINNFIS
+78 EEIIDNDEINNFINS
-92 FTILNQEK
+92 TILNQEK
-100 CSGKEFFIQK
+100 CSGKEFFIQR
-110 KDGNQYISLSI
+110 KDQNQYISLSI
-121 LPLVRHKK
+121 LPLVSNKK

-135 IISNITEKKLNE
+135 IISNITEKKINE

-184 KKMVCSCDIFNE
+184 KKNIASNENIFNE

-204 IEEEIDRLNTIVVDF
+204 IEEEIDRLNKIVVDF
-219 LFAVRPIKFDFRLVN
+219 LFAVRPIKFEFRLLN
-234 INAVIASL
+234 INNIITSIL
-242 VSTFQDE
+242 NTFQDE
-249 FKAYNIKIEV
+249 FESYKIQIKKVLDES
-259 ELNEALPLLQGD
+259 LPLLQGD

-290 MEHGGILNITT
+290 IEDGGILTISTSK
-301 TQEENSLIV
+301 EENEVVV
-310 LISDSGCGIPHDILD
+310 LISDSGRGIPQNIIN

-336 SGTGLGLTMTYK
+336 CGTGLGLTMTYK

-361 DLGKGATFKISLPI
+361 DLGKGASFKILLPI
-375 MNDKS
+375 VNNKS
-380 VLLITDDRN
+380 TLLITDDRS

>member
-1 MNNFINKAVKKSS
+1 MNNFINKAVKKSF

-40 SLNDGVVI
+40 SLNDGVII

-67 PSLKKSENINI
+67 AKIGENINI
-78 EELIDDNDINNFIS
+78 EEIIDDDEVNRFIN

-100 CSGKEFFIQK
+100 CTAKEFFIQRK
-110 KDGNQYISLSI
+110 NKNQYISLSI
-121 LPLVRHKK
+121 LPLVSNKK

-135 IISNITEKKLNE
+135 IISNITEKKINE
-147 IKTQRLE
+147 IKTMRLE

-184 KKMVCSCDIFNE
+184 KKNIASNEDVFNE

-204 IEEEIDRLNTIVVDF
+204 IEEEIDRLNKIVVDF
-219 LFAVRPIKFDFRLVN
+219 LFAVRPIKFEFRMVN
-234 INAVIASL
+234 INAVIISIL
-242 VSTFQDE
+242 DTFQDE
-249 FKAYNIKIEV
+249 FAMYNIQIKKILDES
-259 ELNEALPLLQGD
+259 LPLLQGD

-276 QALINIIVNSKYAM
+276 QAFINIIVNAKHAM
-290 MEHGGILNITT
+290 MKDGGVLNISTSR
-301 TQEENSLIV
+301 EENVVVV
-310 LISDSGCGIPHDILD
+310 LISDSGAGIPHNILN

-330 YFTTKD
+330 YFTTKET
-336 SGTGLGLTMTYK
+336 GTGLGLTMTYK

-361 DLGKGATFKISLPI
+361 DFGKGASFKISLPI

-380 VLLITDDRN
+380 ILLITDDRS

>member
-1 MNNFINKAVKKSS
+1 MNNFINRAVKKSS

-20 LRSLVQNI
+20 LRNLVQNI
-28 FDEYSLLDSMID
+28 FAEYSLLDSMID
-40 SLNDGVVI
+40 SLNDGIVI

-53 KVIKVNKALFLIFN
+53 KVIKVNKTLFLIFN
-67 PSLKKSENINI
+67 AQVSENVDI
-78 EELIDDNDINNFIS
+78 EEIIDNDEINSFIN

-100 CSGKEFFIQK
+100 CSGKEFFIQR
-110 KDGNQYISLSI
+110 KDQNQYISLSI
-121 LPLVRHKK
+121 LPLVSNKK

-135 IISNITEKKLNE
+135 IISNITEKKINE

-168 EIKNPLAA
+168 EIKNPLSA

-184 KKMVCSCDIFNE
+184 KKNIASNENIFNE

-204 IEEEIDRLNTIVVDF
+204 IEEEIDRLNKIVVDF
-219 LFAVRPIKFDFRLVN
+219 LFAVRPIKFEFRLLN
-234 INAVIASL
+234 INNIITSIL
-242 VSTFQDE
+242 NTFQDE
-249 FKAYNIKIEV
+249 FESYKIQIKKVLDES
-259 ELNEALPLLQGD
+259 LPLLQGD

-290 MEHGGILNITT
+290 IEDGGILTISTSK
-301 TQEENSLIV
+301 EENEVVV
-310 LISDSGCGIPHDILD
+310 LISDSGRGIPQNIIN

-336 SGTGLGLTMTYK
+336 CGTGLGLTMTYK

-361 DLGKGATFKISLPI
+361 DLGKGASFKILLPI
-375 MNDKS
+375 VNNKS
-380 VLLITDDRN
+380 TLLITDDRS

>member
-28 FDEYSLLDSMID
+28 FEEYSLLDSMID

-53 KVIKVNKALFLIFN
+53 KVIKVNKALSLIFN
-67 PSLKKSENINI
+67 SPLSENINM
-78 EELIDDNDINNFIS
+78 EEIIDNDEINNFIN

-100 CSGKEFFIQK
+100 CSGKEFFIQRK
-110 KDGNQYISLSI
+110 GQNQYVSLSI
-121 LPLVRHKK
+121 LPLVNNKK
-129 IHGTII
+129 IHGTIL
-135 IISNITEKKLNE
+135 IISDITEKKIND

-184 KKMVCSCDIFNE
+184 KKNIASNKNIFNE

-204 IEEEIDRLNTIVVDF
+204 IEEEIDRLNKIVVDF
-219 LFAVRPIKFDFRLVN
+219 LFAVRPIKFEFRLLN
-234 INAVIASL
+234 INTMITSIVD
-242 VSTFQDE
+242 TFKDE
-249 FKAYNIKIEV
+249 FEAYKIQIKKN
-259 ELNEALPLLQGD
+259 LDDSLPLLQGD

-276 QALINIIVNSKYAM
+276 QAIINIIVNSKHAM
-290 MEHGGILNITT
+290 MENGGVLSISTGK
-301 TQEENSLIV
+301 EENAVII
-310 LISDSGCGIPHDILD
+310 LISDSGDGIPHNILN

-336 SGTGLGLTMTYK
+336 CGTGLGLTMTYK

-354 GDIHVYS
+354 GEVYVYS
-361 DLGKGATFKISLPI
+361 DLGKGASFKILLPI
-375 MNDKS
+375 INDKGI
-380 VLLITDDRN
+380 LLITDDRS

>member
-20 LRSLVQNI
+20 LRNLVQSI

-53 KVIKVNKALFLIFN
+53 KVIKVNRALFLIF
-67 PSLKKSENINI
+67 SVQVSECSNI
-78 EELIDDNDINNFIS
+78 EEIIDDNEINNFIN

-110 KDGNQYISLSI
+110 KDENQYISLSI
-121 LPLVRHKK
+121 LPLVSHKK
-129 IHGTII
+129 IRGTII
-135 IISNITEKKLNE
+135 IISNITEKKVNE

-184 KKMVCSCDIFNE
+184 KKAIVSNENIFNE

-204 IEEEIDRLNTIVVDF
+204 IEEEIDRLNKIVVDF
-219 LFAVRPIKFDFRLVN
+219 LFAVRPIKFEFRLLN
-234 INAVIASL
+234 INTIISSIVE
-242 VSTFQDE
+242 TFEDE
-249 FKAYNIKIEV
+249 FASCMIQIKT
-259 ELNEALPLLQGD
+259 ELDETIPLLRGD

-276 QALINIIVNSKYAM
+276 QAFINIIVNSKHAM
-290 MEHGGILNITT
+290 VETGGLLYISTNK
-301 TQEENSLIV
+301 EENAVAV
-310 LISDSGCGIPHDILD
+310 LISDNGCGIPHNIVN

-336 SGTGLGLTMTYK
+336 CGTGLGLTMTYK

-361 DLGKGATFKISLPI
+361 DLGKGTSFKVLLPI
-375 MNDKS
+375 MNDKNI
-380 VLLITDDRN
+380 LLIADDRD